1 MITLVAPGN
10 YTAKSSFYSSIPQVI
25 VDVLIASNLQEIK
38 DLIDGEDN
46 LKTFKLFNDWSRIH
60 YVTFYEAYKQ
70 VAEEIDVDLFIC
82 EHAIN
87 YPCFDLA
94 WKLGKPVVGISPSYR
109 VFYPPYRSDPTY
121 GCHVNMENEPF
132 YDRFICATI
141 APLRLIWITIAMMYD
156 INIERAKVGI
166 ESHWDPRGRISNI
179 LMLFNYFFG
188 VEVPSIESPL
198 HQEIGPILPDTFP
211 DLSPENDSFL
221 INHPRTLYFA
231 LGTNVYIAPHK
242 SFALLKSFLKLIDQ
256 NVIDGVIW
264 ASMRTNTSDLL
275 SFNDFDVH
283 ISDILNNN
291 HSHIHVTKHAPQF
304 AILSHENTKL
314 FLSHGGMS
322 SVHESIY
329 TGTPMLIL
337 PSFVDQLENAEKLE
351 LAGVALKLSKFNIN
365 VDDIILKAKRL
376 LNEKSFKINAER
388 LQFLAKVNS
397 KRKHRGADL
406 IEVVMNRAKYES
418 ENGES
423 KIIMKI
429 Y

>member
-1 MITLVAPGN
+1 M
-10 YTAKSSFYSSIPQVI
+10 
-25 VDVLIASNLQEIK
+25 
-38 DLIDGEDN
+38 DGEDN
-46 LKTFKLFNDWSRIH
+46 LKTFKLFNYWSRIH

-94 WKLGKPVVGISPSYR
+94 WKLGKPVVGVSPSYR
-109 VFYPPYRSDPTY
+109 IFKPSYNSDPLY
-121 GCHVNMENEPF
+121 GCHVNMENESF

-141 APLRLIWITIAMMYD
+141 APLRFFWVTITMMYD
-156 INIERAKVGI
+156 VNIERAKVGI

-211 DLSPENDSFL
+211 DLSPEIDSFL
-221 INHPRTLYFA
+221 TNHPRTLYFA
-231 LGTNVYIAPHK
+231 LGTNVYIDPHK

-264 ASMRTNTSDLL
+264 ASMRTNISDLL

-291 HSHIHVTKHAPQF
+291 HSHIHVIKHAPQF

-314 FLSHGGMS
+314 FLSHG
-322 SVHESIY
+322 
-329 TGTPMLIL
+329 
-337 PSFVDQLENAEKLE
+337 
-351 LAGVALKLSKFNIN
+351 
-365 VDDIILKAKRL
+365 
-376 LNEKSFKINAER
+376 
-388 LQFLAKVNS
+388 AKVNS

-406 IEVVMNRAKYES
+406 IEVVMNRAKYER
-418 ENGES
+418 ENGDS
-423 KIIMKI
+423 KIDNENLLKDWITPDTRMGYIRGKYIDVYSVAILLFLTFIFILFKIIKFFYIMGRRFQQSLKLKKD
-429 Y
+429 